1 METLIDQSKGDMVLD
16 YRNGNEQLVQNLRA
30 AVQNAGGKVEY
41 ALDAVSKHGSYE
53 NICQV
58 LDQITLILSEKECK
72 EIPKTRCS

>member
-1 METLIDQSKGDMVLD
+1 MVLN
-16 YRNGNEQLVQNLRA
+16 YRNGNKQLVQNLRV

-53 NICQV
+53 NIHESGK
-58 LDQITLILSEKECK
+58 ITLILSEKECK